1 MFFDLFKEVPKM
13 AMVENVVMEQID
25 ECYLTLKEVLAR
37 YKIARGTVY
46 NNVRNG
52 KFPAPLKFGKSSR
65 WRLSELLSWET
76 GLSRMESAR
85 NSVPKQ
91 G

>member
-1 MFFDLFKEVPKM
+1 M
-13 AMVENVVMEQID
+13 AIVENVAMEPID
-25 ECYLTLKEVLAR
+25 ERYLTLKEVLAR

-65 WRLSELLSWET
+65 WRLSELAAWERSLPR
-76 GLSRMESAR
+76 GDGGPRESVR
-85 NSVPKQ
+85 